1 MKKLLLILLLP
12 ILWLPSSGQDSLKF
26 SVEEVRAIAL
36 QQADLRECTEL
47 LVLEQ
52 LQAEYCD
59 SMNTVLS
66 DMIVGFRDEVSI
78 KDRVIKIERDRAIAM
93 EGIVKRE
100 RKKTVVT
107 VGIASVISALCL
119 FIAIK

>member
-1 MKKLLLILLLP
+1 M
-12 ILWLPSSGQDSLKF
+12 
-26 SVEEVRAIAL
+26 IAL

-52 LQAEYCD
+52 LQTEYCD

-66 DMIVGFRDEVSI
+66 DIIVGFKDEVSI
-78 KDRVIKIERDRAIAM
+78 KDRVITIERDRAIAM
-93 EGIVKRE
+93 EGIVKKE

>member
-1 MKKLLLILLLP
+1 M
-12 ILWLPSSGQDSLKF
+12 
-26 SVEEVRAIAL
+26 
-36 QQADLRECTEL
+36 
-47 LVLEQ
+47 LEQ
-52 LQAEYCD
+52 LQTEYCD

-66 DMIVGFRDEVSI
+66 DIIVGFKDEVSI
-78 KDRVIKIERDRAIAM
+78 KDRVITIERDRAIAL
-93 EGIVKRE
+93 EGVVKRE

>member
-1 MKKLLLILLLP
+1 
-12 ILWLPSSGQDSLKF
+12 
-26 SVEEVRAIAL
+26 
-36 QQADLRECTEL
+36 
-47 LVLEQ
+47 
-52 LQAEYCD
+52 
-59 SMNTVLS
+59 
-66 DMIVGFRDEVSI
+66 MIVGFRDEVSI